1 MVKWVGLFDHVPILC
16 ADAAIPRPLMANAGY
31 CVGFVLL
38 CCVFFSAHCA
48 VGNLD
53 VQAFSNGS
61 FSISVGGN
69 HWFRSGSVGVRDLGK
84 WWSQDEDSVELTG
97 SRLSTG
103 SDKLG
108 KFTDYQYEWKVTGGA
123 STLHFLTAI
132 NVYQEVPAVWF
143 ALVFLDKATNT
154 NIYDYVN
161 LTLSTFPSF
170 VIEDGPVERGYVT
183 WSGNS
188 E

>member
-1 MVKWVGLFDHVPILC
+1 MLTQQFPSCARLVADGERRLLRRVCPALLRVLQCALC
-16 ADAAIPRPLMANAGY
+16 RGESGRASVLKRFLLYISGRESLVQERLGGSAGP
-31 CVGFVLL
+31 GQ
-38 CCVFFSAHCA
+38 
-48 VGNLD
+48 G
-53 VQAFSNGS
+53 
-61 FSISVGGN
+61 
-69 HWFRSGSVGVRDLGK
+69 
-84 WWSQDEDSVELTG
+84 WSQDEDSVELTG

-123 STLHFLTAI
+123 STLRFLTAI
-132 NVYQEVPAVWF
+132 NVYEEVPAVWF